1 MDTRNVCEEEEYGNE
16 ATKRT
21 TPPENVIK
29 GPWLAKSGREVKL
42 PDTDVIAMQQDM
54 QFAEELTQS
63 LMVQMIHT
71 MSENGI
77 DVSAKTFIRDM
88 AMVISMVNGSIYR
101 DMGMAHITQK
111 FMEEYVNIHDDDD
124 DGSYETEVDFETIVE
139 LANLIE
145 DDDDPEIS

>member
-1 MDTRNVCEEEEYGNE
+1 MSDQE
-16 ATKRT
+16 T
-21 TPPENVIK
+21 TPPENVIR
-29 GPWLAKSGREVKL
+29 GPWPVKSGRKVKL
-42 PDTDVIAMQQDM
+42 PDENVIAMQQNI

-77 DVSAKTFIRDM
+77 DVGAKSFIRDM

-101 DMGMAHITQK
+101 DMGMEHITQK

-145 DDDDPEIS
+145 DDDDPEVS

>member
-1 MDTRNVCEEEEYGNE
+1 MSDQE
-16 ATKRT
+16 T

-42 PDTDVIAMQQDM
+42 PDTDVIAMQQDI

-101 DMGMAHITQK
+101 DMGMTHITQK
-111 FMEEYVNIHDDDD
+111 FMEEYVDIHDDES
-124 DGSYETEVDFETIVE
+124 GSFETEVDFETIVE

-145 DDDDPEIS
+145 DDDDPEVS

>member
-1 MDTRNVCEEEEYGNE
+1 MV
-16 ATKRT
+16 
-21 TPPENVIK
+21 K
-29 GPWLAKSGREVKL
+29 GPWPVKSGREVKL
-42 PDTDVIAMQQDM
+42 PNEDIIAMQQNI

-88 AMVISMVNGSIYR
+88 AMVISLVNGSIYR

-111 FMEEYVNIHDDDD
+111 FMEEYVNIDEED
-124 DGSYETEVDFETIVE
+124 DGSFETEVNFETIVE

-145 DDDDPEIS
+145 DDDDPEVS

>member
-1 MDTRNVCEEEEYGNE
+1 
-16 ATKRT
+16 
-21 TPPENVIK
+21 VIK

-42 PDTDVIAMQQDM
+42 PDTDVIAMQQDI

-77 DVSAKTFIRDM
+77 DVSEKTFIRDM

-101 DMGMAHITQK
+101 DMGMPHITHK
-111 FMEEYVNIHDDDD
+111 FMEEYVDININEDNVF
-124 DGSYETEVDFETIVE
+124 ETEVDFETITE
-139 LANLIE
+139 LANLVEE

>member
-1 MDTRNVCEEEEYGNE
+1 MSDQEM
-16 ATKRT
+16 
-21 TPPENVIK
+21 PPANVIK
-29 GPWLAKSGREVKL
+29 GPWPVKSGREVKL
-42 PDTDVIAMQQDM
+42 PNEDIIAMQQDI

-88 AMVISMVNGSIYR
+88 AMVISLVNGSIYR

-111 FMEEYVNIHDDDD
+111 FMEEYVDIHDDDD
-124 DGSYETEVDFETIVE
+124 DGSYETEVDFETITT
-139 LANLIE
+139 LTNLIE

>member
-1 MDTRNVCEEEEYGNE
+1 M
-16 ATKRT
+16 
-21 TPPENVIK
+21 IK

-42 PDTDVIAMQQDM
+42 PDTDVIAMQQDR

-77 DVSAKTFIRDM
+77 DVGEKAFIRDM

-101 DMGMAHITQK
+101 DMGMDHITQK
-111 FMEEYVNIHDDDD
+111 FMEDYVDIHDDDG
-124 DGSYETEVDFETIVE
+124 GSYETEVDFETIVQ

-145 DDDDPEIS
+145 DDDDPEVS

>member
-1 MDTRNVCEEEEYGNE
+1 MSDQE
-16 ATKRT
+16 T

-29 GPWLAKSGREVKL
+29 GPWPVKSGREVKL
-42 PDTDVIAMQQDM
+42 PNEDIIAMQQNI

-77 DVSAKTFIRDM
+77 DVSEKTFIRDM

-101 DMGMAHITQK
+101 DMGMPHITQK
-111 FMEEYVNIHDDDD
+111 FMEEYVDININEDNVF
-124 DGSYETEVDFETIVE
+124 ETEVDFETITE
-139 LANLIE
+139 LANLVEE

>member
-1 MDTRNVCEEEEYGNE
+1 MSDQE
-16 ATKRT
+16 T

-88 AMVISMVNGSIYR
+88 AMVISLVNGSIYR

-111 FMEEYVNIHDDDD
+111 FMEEYVDIHDDDG
-124 DGSYETEVDFETIVE
+124 GSYETEVDFETIVE

-145 DDDDPEIS
+145 DDDDPEVS

>member
-1 MDTRNVCEEEEYGNE
+1 M
-16 ATKRT
+16 
-21 TPPENVIK
+21 IK

-77 DVSAKTFIRDM
+77 DVSAKIFIRDM
-88 AMVISMVNGSIYR
+88 AMVISLVNGSIYR

-111 FMEEYVNIHDDDD
+111 FMEEYVDIHDDEG
-124 DGSYETEVDFETIVE
+124 GSFETEVDFETIVE

-145 DDDDPEIS
+145 DDDDPEVS

>member
-1 MDTRNVCEEEEYGNE
+1 MV
-16 ATKRT
+16 
-21 TPPENVIK
+21 K
-29 GPWLAKSGREVKL
+29 GPWPVKSGREVKL
-42 PDTDVIAMQQDM
+42 PDEDIIAMQQNI

-88 AMVISMVNGSIYR
+88 AMVISLVNGSIYR

-111 FMEEYVNIHDDDD
+111 FMEEYVNIDVED
-124 DGSYETEVDFETIVE
+124 DGSYETEVNFETIVE

-145 DDDDPEIS
+145 DDDDPEVS

>member
-1 MDTRNVCEEEEYGNE
+1 MTDDLNESLPNNV
-16 ATKRT
+16 
-21 TPPENVIK
+21 VK
-29 GPWLAKSGREVKL
+29 GPWPVKSGREVKL
-42 PDTDVIAMQQDM
+42 PDEDIIAMQQNI

-88 AMVISMVNGSIYR
+88 AMVISLVNGSIYR

-111 FMEEYVNIHDDDD
+111 FMEEYVNIDEDD
-124 DGSYETEVDFETIVE
+124 DGSYETEVNFETIVE

-145 DDDDPEIS
+145 DDDDPEVS

>member
-1 MDTRNVCEEEEYGNE
+1 M
-16 ATKRT
+16 
-21 TPPENVIK
+21 IK
-29 GPWLAKSGREVKL
+29 GPWPVKSGREVKL
-42 PDTDVIAMQQDM
+42 PNEDIIAMQQNI

-88 AMVISMVNGSIYR
+88 AMVISLVNGSIYR

-111 FMEEYVNIHDDDD
+111 FMEEYVDIHDDDG
-124 DGSYETEVDFETIVE
+124 GSYETEVDFETIVE

-145 DDDDPEIS
+145 EDCDDPEIS

>member
-1 MDTRNVCEEEEYGNE
+1 MTNDLTESPPNNV
-16 ATKRT
+16 
-21 TPPENVIK
+21 VK
-29 GPWLAKSGREVKL
+29 GPWPVKSGREVKL
-42 PDTDVIAMQQDM
+42 PNEDIIAMQQNI

-77 DVSAKTFIRDM
+77 DVGAKTFIRDM
-88 AMVISMVNGSIYR
+88 AMVISLVNGSIYR

-111 FMEEYVNIHDDDD
+111 FMEEYVNIDEDD
-124 DGSYETEVDFETIVE
+124 DGSYETEVNFETIVE

-145 DDDDPEIS
+145 DDDDPEVS

>member
-1 MDTRNVCEEEEYGNE
+1 MV
-16 ATKRT
+16 
-21 TPPENVIK
+21 K
-29 GPWLAKSGREVKL
+29 GPWPVKSGREVKL
-42 PDTDVIAMQQDM
+42 PDTDVIEMQQNI

-88 AMVISMVNGSIYR
+88 AMVISLVNGSIYR

-111 FMEEYVNIHDDDD
+111 FMEEYVNIDVED
-124 DGSYETEVDFETIVE
+124 DGSYETEVNFETIVE

-145 DDDDPEIS
+145 DDDDPEVS